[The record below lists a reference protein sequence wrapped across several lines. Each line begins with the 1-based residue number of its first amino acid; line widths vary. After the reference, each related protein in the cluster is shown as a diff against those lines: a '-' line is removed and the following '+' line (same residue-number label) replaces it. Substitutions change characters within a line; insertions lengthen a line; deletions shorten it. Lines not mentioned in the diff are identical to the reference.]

1 MNPCENP
8 AVRHFSPMKKPKLR
22 EGGGI
27 FAKVTQ
33 QGRDRDQPASK
44 ASDFSTPDL
53 RMKEALYTSRGS
65 HGASLHFH
73 EGGGL
78 GRSHHP
84 CFRGKARNDSGGAAQ
99 TWGQIAVEISKN
111 ILSNPWPHFLVSM
124 FTFLRFLHVCF
135 FFWGGGGVILA

>member
-1 MNPCENP
+1 
-8 AVRHFSPMKKPKLR
+8 MKKPKLR

-65 HGASLHFH
+65 RGASLHLR

-84 CFRGKARNDSGGAAQ
+84 CFLGEARNDSGGAAQ
-99 TWGQIAVEISKN
+99 TWGQIAVEMEMAHLGPCLPWSGSGP
-111 ILSNPWPHFLVSM
+111 LSVSAARDIRPM
-124 FTFLRFLHVCF
+124 SPPDPGRAQAEPQA
-135 FFWGGGGVILA
+135 GG